1 MKFFSKNFQQT
12 TVSGQASDSIASKRK
27 EQFVG
32 AAILEGNYF
41 QGVHQHLV
49 AASRCKGNSVLR
61 HRAWKFQGTRLLV
74 RFEAP
79 WPAFDARTYTMHVS
93 QQGFCKANGKRKER
107 FIFKVQKY
115 KRIWFILSPN
125 TNKLLIYRVTIVKFN
140 FRIYTHAFSPRNE
153 TFNHFVLHRMA
164 V

>member
-107 FIFKVQKY
+107 FIFKAQKY
-115 KRIWFILSPN
+115 KRIWFIL
-125 TNKLLIYRVTIVKFN
+125 NKQVINISRDNSQIQFSNLHTRFFSSEWNVQSLHFTPDGCVT
-140 FRIYTHAFSPRNE
+140 
-153 TFNHFVLHRMA
+153 
-164 V
+164 

>member
-115 KRIWFILSPN
+115 KRIWFILNEQVINISRDNSQIQFSNLHTRFFSSEWNVQSLRFTPDGC
-125 TNKLLIYRVTIVKFN
+125 VT
-140 FRIYTHAFSPRNE
+140 
-153 TFNHFVLHRMA
+153 
-164 V
+164 